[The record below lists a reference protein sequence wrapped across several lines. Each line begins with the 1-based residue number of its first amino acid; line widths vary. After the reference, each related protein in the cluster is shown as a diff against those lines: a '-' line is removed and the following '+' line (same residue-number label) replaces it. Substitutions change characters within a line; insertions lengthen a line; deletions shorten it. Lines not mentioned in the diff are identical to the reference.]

1 VTDARFGGV
10 IGRARSEN
18 AIRVRELARAILPG
32 AGEPRLDETWVAR
45 DAEGHVIG
53 WLEERL
59 VASELYVLAVGVDPA
74 WRRRGVATALV
85 RECLARAAVVH
96 LEVRASNAAARRL
109 YAGLGF
115 DEVGLRARYYAD
127 GDDAVLLT
135 RAAA

>member
-1 VTDARFGGV
+1 VTEARFGGA
-10 IGRARSEN
+10 IGRARSED
-18 AIRVRELARAILPG
+18 AFRVRELARAILPG
-32 AGEPRLDETWVAR
+32 VGEPRLAETWAAR
-45 DAEGHVIG
+45 DEAGRVVG

-59 VASELYVLAVGVDPA
+59 VASELYVLGVGVDPA

-85 RECLARAAVVH
+85 RACLVRASVVH

-115 DEVGLRARYYAD
+115 DEVGLRARYYDD

>member
-1 VTDARFGGV
+1 VTEARFGGA
-10 IGRARSEN
+10 IGRARSED
-18 AIRVRELARAILPG
+18 AFRVRELARAILPG
-32 AGEPRLDETWVAR
+32 AGEPRLAETWAAR
-45 DAEGHVIG
+45 DEAGRVVG

-59 VASELYVLAVGVDPA
+59 VASELYVLGVGVDPA

-85 RECLARAAVVH
+85 RACLVRASVVH

-115 DEVGLRARYYAD
+115 DEVGLRARYYDD

>member
-1 VTDARFGGV
+1 MTDARFGGA
-10 IGRARSEN
+10 IGRARSED
-18 AIRVRELARAILPG
+18 AFRVRELARAILPG
-32 AGEPRLDETWVAR
+32 AGEPRLAETWAAR
-45 DAEGHVIG
+45 DEAGRVVG

-59 VASELYVLAVGVDPA
+59 VASELYVLGVGVDPA

-85 RECLARAAVVH
+85 RACLVRASVVH

>member
-10 IGRARSEN
+10 IGRARSED
-18 AIRVRELARAILPG
+18 AFRVRELARAILPG
-32 AGEPRLDETWVAR
+32 AGEPRLAETWAAR
-45 DAEGHVIG
+45 DEAGRVVG

-59 VASELYVLAVGVDPA
+59 VASELYVLGVGVDPA

-85 RECLARAAVVH
+85 RACLVRASIVH

>member
-1 VTDARFGGV
+1 MTDARFGGA
-10 IGRARSEN
+10 IGRARSED
-18 AIRVRELARAILPG
+18 AFRVRELARAILPG
-32 AGEPRLDETWVAR
+32 AGEPRLAETWAAR
-45 DAEGHVIG
+45 DEAGRVVG

-59 VASELYVLAVGVDPA
+59 VASELYVLGVGVDPA

-85 RECLARAAVVH
+85 RACLVRASIVH

>member
-1 VTDARFGGV
+1 MTEPRFAGPVGPARPDEAV
-10 IGRARSEN
+10 
-18 AIRVRELARAILPG
+18 RVRALARAILPG
-32 AGEPRLDETWVAR
+32 AGEPRLEETRVAR
-45 DAEGHVIG
+45 DPEGRVIG
-53 WLEERL
+53 WLEARRIG
-59 VASELYVLAVGVDPA
+59 AELWVLGVGVDLV

-85 RECLARAAVVH
+85 RECLARAPLVH

-109 YAGLGF
+109 YEGLGF

>member
-1 VTDARFGGV
+1 VTDARFGGA
-10 IGRARSEN
+10 IGRARSED
-18 AIRVRELARAILPG
+18 AFRVRELARAILPG
-32 AGEPRLDETWVAR
+32 AGEPRLAETWAAR
-45 DAEGHVIG
+45 DAAGRVVG

-59 VASELYVLAVGVDPA
+59 VASELYVLGVGVDPA
-74 WRRRGVATALV
+74 CRRRGVATALV
-85 RECLARAAVVH
+85 RACLVRASVVH
-96 LEVRASNAAARRL
+96 LEVRASNAVARRL

>member
-1 VTDARFGGV
+1 VTDARFGGA
-10 IGRARSEN
+10 IGRARSED
-18 AIRVRELARAILPG
+18 AFRVRELARAILPG
-32 AGEPRLDETWVAR
+32 AGEPRLAETWAAR
-45 DAEGHVIG
+45 DEAGRVVG

-59 VASELYVLAVGVDPA
+59 VASELYVLGVGVDPA

-85 RECLARAAVVH
+85 RACLVRASVVH

>member
-1 VTDARFGGV
+1 MTDARFGGA
-10 IGRARSEN
+10 IGRARSED
-18 AIRVRELARAILPG
+18 AFRVRELARAILPG
-32 AGEPRLDETWVAR
+32 AGEPRLVETWAAR
-45 DAEGHVIG
+45 DAAGRVVG

-59 VASELYVLAVGVDPA
+59 VASELYVLGVSVDPA

-85 RECLARAAVVH
+85 RASVVH

-115 DEVGLRARYYAD
+115 DEVGLRAPYYAD

>member
-1 VTDARFGGV
+1 
-10 IGRARSEN
+10 
-18 AIRVRELARAILPG
+18 VRELARAILPG
-32 AGEPRLDETWVAR
+32 AGEPRLNETWVAR
-45 DAEGHVIG
+45 DAEGRVIG
-53 WLEERL
+53 WLEERR
-59 VASELYVLAVGVDPA
+59 VASELYVLGVGVELA

-85 RECLARAAVVH
+85 QECVARASVVH

-115 DEVGLRARYYAD
+115 DEVGLRARYYSD

>member
-1 VTDARFGGV
+1 VTDAHFAGAM
-10 IGRARSEN
+10 GRARFED
-18 AIRVRELARAILPG
+18 ALRVRELARAILPG
-32 AGEPRLDETWVAR
+32 AGEPRLNETWVAR
-45 DAEGHVIG
+45 DAGGRVIG
-53 WLEERL
+53 WLEERR
-59 VASELYVLAVGVDPA
+59 VASELYVLGVGVDPA

-85 RECLARAAVVH
+85 QECLARASVVR

-115 DEVGLRARYYAD
+115 DEVGLRARYYSD

>member
-1 VTDARFGGV
+1 MTDARFGCA
-10 IGRARSEN
+10 IGRARSED
-18 AIRVRELARAILPG
+18 AFRVRELARAILPG
-32 AGEPRLDETWVAR
+32 AGEPSLDETCVAR
-45 DAEGHVIG
+45 DAEGRVIG

-59 VASELYVLAVGVDPA
+59 VASELYVLGVGVDPG

-85 RECLARAAVVH
+85 RECLARASVVH
-96 LEVRASNAAARRL
+96 LEVRASNAAARCL

>member
-1 VTDARFGGV
+1 MTEARFAGSM
-10 IGRARSEN
+10 GRARPDE
-18 AIRVRELARAILPG
+18 AVRVRALARAILPG
-32 AGEPRLDETWVAR
+32 AGAPWLETAWVAR
-45 DAEGHVIG
+45 DPAGRVVG
-53 WLEERL
+53 WLEECR
-59 VASELYVLAVGVDPA
+59 VASELYVLGVGVDPA

-85 RECLARAAVVH
+85 RACLVRASVVH

>member
-1 VTDARFGGV
+1 VTEPRFVGPVGPARPDEAV
-10 IGRARSEN
+10 
-18 AIRVRELARAILPG
+18 RVRALARAILPG
-32 AGEPRLDETWVAR
+32 AGEPGLDETQVAR
-45 DAEGHVIG
+45 DQAGRVIG
-53 WLEERL
+53 WLEARR
-59 VASELYVLAVGVDPA
+59 VASELYVLGVGVDPA

-85 RECLARAAVVH
+85 RACLLRASLVH

-115 DEVGLRARYYAD
+115 DEVGLRPRYYAD

>member
-1 VTDARFGGV
+1 M
-10 IGRARSEN
+10 GRARPDE
-18 AIRVRELARAILPG
+18 AVRVRALARAILPG

-45 DAEGHVIG
+45 DDAGRVIG
-53 WLEERL
+53 WLEGRL
-59 VASELYVLAVGVDPA
+59 MASELNVLGVGVDPA

-85 RECLARAAVVH
+85 RGCLARAPVVH

-115 DEVGLRARYYAD
+115 DEVGLRACYYAD

>member
-1 VTDARFGGV
+1 MTDARFGGA
-10 IGRARSEN
+10 IGRARSED
-18 AIRVRELARAILPG
+18 AFRVRELARAILPG
-32 AGEPRLDETWVAR
+32 AGEPRLAETWAAR
-45 DAEGHVIG
+45 DEAGRVVG

-59 VASELYVLAVGVDPA
+59 VASELYVLGVGVDPA

-85 RECLARAAVVH
+85 RACLVRASVVH

-115 DEVGLRARYYAD
+115 DEVGLCARYYDD